1 MARIHRIVDISKA
14 DGEDG
19 YETIVQFTPEEE
31 AAADAAEY
39 AAQFRPL
46 NRIQFEF
53 MVEKLGIGTA
63 VQGAIEAMPAGD
75 EKILAKVLYRSGQE
89 FVRTH
94 SLFTTLAPAIGMT
107 SEQIDEAWLAA
118 MAV

>member
-1 MARIHRIVDISKA
+1 MTRTHIVVNA
-14 DGEDG
+14 QTGER
-19 YETIVQFTPEEE
+19 YELPFTAEEE
-31 AAADAAEY
+31 AAADARSLSKRY
-39 AAQFRPL
+39 RPL

-53 MVEKLGIGTA
+53 MIEKLGIDAAVTA
-63 VQGAIEAMPAGD
+63 AIDAMPAGD

>member
-1 MARIHRIVDISKA
+1 MTRYHVRMNAST
-14 DGEDG
+14 GESD
-19 YETIVQFTPEEE
+19 TVAFTSEEE
-31 AAADAAEY
+31 AVADALALSTRY
-39 AAQFRPL
+39 RPL

-53 MVEKLGIGTA
+53 MIEKLGIDAAVTA
-63 VQGAIEAMPAGD
+63 AIDAMPTGD
-75 EKILAKVLYRSGQE
+75 AKILAKVLYRSGQE

-107 SEQIDEAWLAA
+107 SEQIDEAWLQA